1 VAVLSGTAGLF
12 RADTLRH
19 VAQARAAG
27 TLPGGKGIY
36 DEDAFTEDNELTLA
50 LKTLGYHPVSPNECR
65 VVTEVMS
72 TLPKLWKQRVRWQR
86 GALENLRSYGWTKT
100 TWPYVLRQIAMALSV
115 ISFALYATYTVAGWA
130 MAGHVGISIPWMI
143 VGLLF
148 AAERVVT
155 VRRAGWTAMLVAGPL
170 LLELPYD
177 LFQYAVYIRCVAGA
191 LRNGKQHW
199 AAT

>member
-50 LKTLGYHPVSPNECR
+50 LKTLGYHPVSPNECQ

-100 TWPYVLRQIAMALSV
+100 TRAWSERCVTESSTGQLPNLKYSGHSI
-115 ISFALYATYTVAGWA
+115 TAG
-130 MAGHVGISIPWMI
+130 
-143 VGLLF
+143 L
-148 AAERVVT
+148 VVT
-155 VRRAGWTAMLVAGPL
+155 VETL
-170 LLELPYD
+170 
-177 LFQYAVYIRCVAGA
+177 
-191 LRNGKQHW
+191 W
-199 AAT
+199 ACQERGT